1 MLPTA
6 DDDLTIHYF
15 AAKADEVPPADRDDL
30 LKIGNLI
37 AGGKQRLGAYEDE
50 EELAELGAIVIDLTD
65 IAGTDAANHGKF
77 AEIAQA
83 APELRSALQSLEL
96 RPQVSTTETT
106 VDAVGNTAK
115 AAITFP
121 LKILTAPLTALSNR
135 Q

>member
-1 MLPTA
+1 MDVHVHIGGA
-6 DDDLTIHYF
+6 DAGLARERLDAR
-15 AAKADEVPPADRDDL
+15 AARAEPPVQL
-30 LKIGNLI
+30 
-37 AGGKQRLGAYEDE
+37 GGE